1 MKIKQLKI
9 KNIGLISDE
18 TIEFNKPLIL
28 FYGDIKQGKTTILN
42 AVRWA
47 FGGSFPADIIKHGEQ
62 EASIELV
69 FDNGSISRSFYRN
82 KDGETVTRPQNIV
95 INNQVKKVTDLKQFL
110 NPFLLNQ
117 NHLTDMN
124 DIDRTKYIIDL
135 FNVNTVEIDGQ
146 ILTKEREASDLRA
159 TVKGYGEIELIPV
172 TAPDMDALEARKA
185 SITANMQELSE
196 SANTENTRLKSDYEA
211 KKQAALQVI
220 IDFNADQDRRETII
234 SDSKTMLNDIY
245 AKVKGGI
252 FEKCFDIDCA
262 KRTLET
268 LPKPETKKELTV
280 NIPEPV
286 YKVVDNSALVAI
298 ETEIQE
304 AKVNQVKYEAYLK
317 DKARA
322 DAKEADQVKLKELE
336 NNIRDLR
343 KQRLAK
349 QVEINGKVEGLTAD
363 ESGIM
368 YEGTAFN
375 MLSTSQLM
383 SLSSKLSD
391 MYPEG
396 FGIELIDHAES
407 LGKSIFG
414 FIERAEKEQKTI
426 LATIVGERPANVPTN
441 IGVFVVENGEVKI

>member
-47 FGGSFPADIIKHGEQ
+47 FGGSFPADIIRHGAQ

-135 FNVNTVEIDGQ
+135 FNINTGEIDGQ

-159 TVKGYGEIELIPV
+159 TIKGYGEIVLTPV
-172 TAPDMDALEARKA
+172 TAPDMDELESRKA
-185 SITANMQELSE
+185 SITETIRAS
-196 SANTENTRLKSDYEA
+196 SDSVNTENNRLKSEYEA

-220 IDFNADQDRRETII
+220 IDFNSDQDRRETVI

-268 LPKPETKKELTV
+268 LPKPEAKKELTV
-280 NIPEPV
+280 NIPEPT
-286 YKVVDNSALVAI
+286 YKVVDNSAMLAI
-298 ETEIQE
+298 EAEIQE
-304 AKVNQVKYEAYLK
+304 TRVTQVKYEAYLK

-322 DAKEADQVKLKELE
+322 DAKEVDQVKLKDMETT
-336 NNIRDLR
+336 IRDLR

-349 QVEINGKVEGLTAD
+349 QVEINGKIEGLTAD

-441 IGVFVVENGEVKI
+441 IGVFVVENGEVK